1 MDDATTALF
10 DLDEFTVVSVLR
22 DDDGDVRGGRDVVVQ
37 GVEAEQ
43 ACPSCGVFS
52 GAVHARRTRRVKDV
66 RHGRRGLRLFWDQRR
81 WACRERACRRRTFAE
96 TSVQIAAG
104 RRLTL
109 RLRED
114 LEHAVSASTRSGADV
129 AREHG
134 VSWWSVDQALIAK
147 AARMT
152 PLAPP
157 GVRRLGVDETR
168 ARAVRWLLAEHG
180 WRRSDPWMTSF
191 VDLDPEHAGGLL
203 GLAPGRSGASV
214 QGWLALQSPEFRDG
228 IEVVAVDPS
237 APFAAALRQ
246 ALPAA
251 ELVVDHWH
259 LDKLGTLM
267 VTQVRQRVTQQTLG
281 HRGRKTDDG
290 WAYRRLLLRGGRHLS
305 DRQWARLKLL
315 FATEDPTGEIAAAWA
330 VKETLRQLL
339 DALPATRGP
348 LVIDARRDAR
358 QLTDADGTGLRPYEL
373 RTRLHRFYTAA
384 AAADIPEATR
394 LASTVET
401 WWPAVEAF
409 LRLRVTNAR
418 TEGYNRKIK
427 QIKRVACGFRDQKS
441 YQRRIMLNNAATAA

>member
-1 MDDATTALF
+1 MEDATTALF
-10 DLDEFTVVSVLR
+10 DLDGFTVVSVLR

-168 ARAVRWLLAEHG
+168 TRAVRWLLAEHG

-203 GLAPGRSGASV
+203 GLAPAGPARACRAGLPCSHASSGTASRWSRSTPV
-214 QGWLALQSPEFRDG
+214 PRSPPRC
-228 IEVVAVDPS
+228 
-237 APFAAALRQ
+237 
-246 ALPAA
+246 
-251 ELVVDHWH
+251 
-259 LDKLGTLM
+259 
-267 VTQVRQRVTQQTLG
+267 
-281 HRGRKTDDG
+281 
-290 WAYRRLLLRGGRHLS
+290 
-305 DRQWARLKLL
+305 
-315 FATEDPTGEIAAAWA
+315 
-330 VKETLRQLL
+330 
-339 DALPATRGP
+339 
-348 LVIDARRDAR
+348 ARRCPQR
-358 QLTDADGTGLRPYEL
+358 SWSWITGIWTSWAP
-373 RTRLHRFYTAA
+373 
-384 AAADIPEATR
+384 
-394 LASTVET
+394 
-401 WWPAVEAF
+401 
-409 LRLRVTNAR
+409 
-418 TEGYNRKIK
+418 
-427 QIKRVACGFRDQKS
+427 
-441 YQRRIMLNNAATAA
+441 